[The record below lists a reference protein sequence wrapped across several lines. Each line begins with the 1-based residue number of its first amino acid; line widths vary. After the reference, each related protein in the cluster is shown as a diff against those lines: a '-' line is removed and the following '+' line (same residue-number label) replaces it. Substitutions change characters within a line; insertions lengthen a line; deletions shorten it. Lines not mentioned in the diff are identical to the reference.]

1 MVKFLMVKFFLQTW
15 KNYFKAVS
23 KNISYSGTSLSNSS
37 NYLARVEDIAREVCK
52 SKNMEF
58 ERLPIADDEKIAG
71 FHYVQFKKNFDGKPN
86 DFEDVYLMEVI
97 AGFYNISYG
106 QFNKAWEDIYK
117 NFKNLCSNRTKDFQ
131 DGVKIAQIKDV
142 DKYDQF
148 KMLFDEYLK

>member
-1 MVKFLMVKFFLQTW
+1 MVKFFLQTW

-23 KNISYSGTSLSNSS
+23 KNISYSSTSLINSS
-37 NYLARVEDIAREVCK
+37 NYLDRVEEIAREVCE

-71 FHYVQFKKNFDGKPN
+71 FHYVQFKKNFDGKSN
-86 DFEDVYLMEVI
+86 DFEEVYLMEVI

-117 NFKNLCSNRTKDFQ
+117 NFTRLSSTRPKNFQ
-131 DGVKIAQIKDV
+131 DGVKIAQVKNI

-148 KMLFDEYLK
+148 KKLYEEYLQ

>member
-1 MVKFLMVKFFLQTW
+1 MVKFFLQTW

-23 KNISYSGTSLSNSS
+23 KNISYTGTSLINSS
-37 NYLARVEDIAREVCK
+37 NYLARVEEIARKVCE

-71 FHYVQFKKNFDGKPN
+71 FHYVQFKKNFDGESN

-97 AGFYNISYG
+97 AGFHNISYG

-117 NFKNLCSNRTKDFQ
+117 NFTKLSSTRPKDFQ
-131 DGVKIAQIKDV
+131 DGVKIAQIKDA
-142 DKYDQF
+142 DKYEQF
-148 KMLFDEYLK
+148 KSPYEEYLN

>member
-1 MVKFLMVKFFLQTW
+1 MVKFFLQTW

-23 KNISYSGTSLSNSS
+23 KNISYSSTSLINSS
-37 NYLARVEDIAREVCK
+37 NYLTRVEEIAREVCE

-71 FHYVQFKKNFDGKPN
+71 FHYVQFKKNFDGKSN
-86 DFEDVYLMEVI
+86 DFEEVYLMEVI

-117 NFKNLCSNRTKDFQ
+117 NFTRLS
-131 DGVKIAQIKDV
+131 
-142 DKYDQF
+142 
-148 KMLFDEYLK
+148 